1 MACIN
6 ADGSLTSVAK
16 HILKY
21 LIQPMTEEALAKEVG
36 LPLFRIRMSVREFLE
51 AKLIKQE
58 EDKYII
64 TDKGKEKL
72 Q

>member
-16 HILKY
+16 YILKY
-21 LIQPMTEEALAKEVG
+21 LMQPMTEEVLAREVG
-36 LPLFRIRMSVREFLE
+36 LPLFRIRMTLREFME
-51 AKLIKQE
+51 AELIKQE
-58 EDKYII
+58 NDEYII